1 MTKQDAKAARETL
14 APLTDQQVKETME
27 EGDYWFDLIY
37 KVDEEIQRLENLAK
51 PDEAEAT
58 IRQKLEQDPSSLD
71 SMFELAS
78 LLNEKGRG
86 EETIDTLL

>member
-1 MTKQDAKAARETL
+1 
-14 APLTDQQVKETME
+14 ME

-58 IRQKLEQDPSSLD
+58 IRQKLE
-71 SMFELAS
+71 
-78 LLNEKGRG
+78 
-86 EETIDTLL
+86 